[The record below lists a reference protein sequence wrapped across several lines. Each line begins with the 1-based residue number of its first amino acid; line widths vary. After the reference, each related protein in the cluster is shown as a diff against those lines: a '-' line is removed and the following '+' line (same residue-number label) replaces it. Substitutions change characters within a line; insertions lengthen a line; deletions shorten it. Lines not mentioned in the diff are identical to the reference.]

1 MVPLRTRGLVLFA
14 ACALAVVSASCTDP
28 VLDDKI
34 AALGGE
40 VDGVDP
46 GPDHRPGQP
55 CVLCHSQGGPA
66 SDDVFAL
73 AGTVY
78 ETANA
83 KVGAP
88 GVEVLFVDS
97 RGSSPFRTID
107 GQRAPILTSKSG
119 NFFVR
124 DSEWPELRFPVRT
137 AISRNTYHQMQSHIA
152 REPSCATC
160 HRDPDPKVFGDRLS
174 AVGHI
179 YLQ

>member
-1 MVPLRTRGLVLFA
+1 MSAWPKLAMPVAVVAFA
-14 ACALAVVSASCTDP
+14 AFAASCTDP

-34 AALGGE
+34 DALGGE

-55 CVLCHSQGGPA
+55 CVLCHSAGGPA

-78 ETANA
+78 ETADA
-83 KVGAP
+83 RVGAP
-88 GVEVLFVDS
+88 GVEILLVDS
-97 RGSSPFRTID
+97 HGTTPTRVID
-107 GQRAPILTSKSG
+107 GNVVPILTSRAG

-124 DSEWPELRFPVRT
+124 DTEWPDLRFPVKT
-137 AISRNTYHQMQSHIA
+137 AISRDTYHQMQSHIA
-152 REPSCATC
+152 REPSCAGC

-179 YLQ
+179 YVK

>member
-1 MVPLRTRGLVLFA
+1 MTSARHVVASVAVLAFA
-14 ACALAVVSASCTDP
+14 AFAASCTDP
-28 VLDDKI
+28 VVDDKI
-34 AALGGE
+34 DALGGE

-78 ETANA
+78 ETADA

-88 GVEVLFVDS
+88 NVEMLFVDS
-97 RGSSPFRTID
+97 HGTTPVRIGT
-107 GQRAPILTSKSG
+107 PILTSKSG

-124 DSEWPELRFPVRT
+124 ESEWPDLRFPVKT
-137 AISRNTYHQMQSHIA
+137 AISRDTYHQMQSHIA

-179 YLQ
+179 YLK